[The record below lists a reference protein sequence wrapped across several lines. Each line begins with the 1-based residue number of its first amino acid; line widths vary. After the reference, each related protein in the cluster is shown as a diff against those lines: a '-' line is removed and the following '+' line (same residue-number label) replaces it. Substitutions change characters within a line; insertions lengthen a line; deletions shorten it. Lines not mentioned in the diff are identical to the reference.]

1 MATKARGRPPK
12 KKRNISGLRNQP
24 ILSDLSFTPISESAD
39 GKEDNLPQH
48 DMKDLASSEQ
58 EDDSDSEFESDDEW
72 KGLTSIE
79 FGKRLAALSCKIDG
93 DQEDTDWIPYRL
105 RQKREKKGK

>member
-24 ILSDLSFTPISESAD
+24 ILSDLSLTPISESAD
-39 GKEDNLPQH
+39 GKEDTQH

-58 EDDSDSEFESDDEW
+58 EDDSDSEFESDD
-72 KGLTSIE
+72 K
-79 FGKRLAALSCKIDG
+79 
-93 DQEDTDWIPYRL
+93 
-105 RQKREKKGK
+105 